1 MDKLGKRPDLIL
13 YDDLEV
19 CKHLNGL
26 VRTTDSFGMAYCPD
40 CKKKVFL
47 SVVINNLLNVMRKA
61 LHDRSQDRP
70 STDS

>member
-1 MDKLGKRPDLIL
+1 MPSI
-13 YDDLEV
+13 E

-26 VRTTDSFGMAYCPD
+26 VRGTDAMGMSYCPD
-40 CKKKVFL
+40 CKEMVFL
-47 SVVINNLLNVMRKA
+47 SVVINNLLNAIREV